1 MYKLSQKGLLFK
13 KKVKNQEVISKAM
26 RTRLEKVLNILCFI
40 HSYYSQFEEKLD
52 STVKRLDSVAREK
65 VKTLIDVGKWT
76 VQKFSIVKGNI
87 DKNHR

>member
-1 MYKLSQKGLLFK
+1 
-13 KKVKNQEVISKAM
+13 M
-26 RTRLEKVLNILCFI
+26 RARLEKVLNILCFI

-76 VQKFSIVKGNI
+76 V
-87 DKNHR
+87 